1 MKKTCLLI
9 GFLFFIKLSFS
20 QIDTSSIVPKDTSL
34 TAVED
39 SSFSS
44 GDDGFSFFF
53 TDEERS
59 KFLNYKPILGIGVG
73 VIKYYGDVKDV
84 YISNPVMGNKAIN
97 FSVSRDFNDYLA
109 GHFIIF
115 YGNLSGNARSENFNF
130 NFKTDALDGAL
141 MLSYNFYHFLHKP
154 DLLIPY
160 RDQRKLIP
168 VFSLGLSA
176 FNFLSKADMT
186 DAYGN
191 TYYYWSDGSIR
202 NKEESEA
209 NDYSSV
215 ILQRD
220 YQYET
225 DLRELDLDGL
235 GKYNKT
241 AFSIPID
248 FALELNLH
256 KHAVL
261 KMGATYYWTWN
272 DNVDNISSVGEGNRK
287 GNAMGDN
294 FLYSYLT
301 LKLDLFSD
309 EKEVDENT
317 FFFVKSEVVD
327 AIKVSDED
335 NDGVSDVWD
344 ECLETPENIPV
355 DAKGC
360 PIDTDN
366 DGIPDYRDDEINT
379 EKDSIVNL
387 KGVKLTDEEWA
398 YYSDT
403 TRPAIDYDQICTTY
417 PSLCYNNE
425 KERYRNS
432 STEIP
437 DKFKY
442 IDKDKDGY
450 LSVEEIGDAID
461 DFFNMASPLKIEDV
475 YELTQFFFTQ

>member
-1 MKKTCLLI
+1 MKRIYLLI
-9 GFLFFIKLSFS
+9 GLLLFIKLSFS
-20 QIDTSSIVPKDTSL
+20 QIDSSSVSSNGGSEVVEDTSF
-34 TAVED
+34 A
-39 SSFSS
+39 S

-73 VIKYYGDVKDV
+73 VIKYFGEVQDV
-84 YISNPVMGNKAIN
+84 YITNPVMGNKAIN
-97 FSVSRDFNDYLA
+97 FSVSRDFNDYLT
-109 GHFIIF
+109 GHFVVF
-115 YGNLSGNARSENFNF
+115 YGNLSGNARTDNFNF

-141 MLSYNFYHFLHKP
+141 MLSYNFYHILRKP
-154 DLLIPY
+154 DLLISY
-160 RDQRKLIP
+160 REQRRLIP
-168 VFSLGLSA
+168 VFSVGISA
-176 FNFLSKADMT
+176 FNFLSKADLT
-186 DAYGN
+186 DANGN
-191 TYYYWSDGSIR
+191 TYHYWSDGSIR
-202 NKEESEA
+202 DRVESER

-215 ILQRD
+215 ILHRD
-220 YQYET
+220 YKYET
-225 DLRELDLDGL
+225 DLRELNLDGL

-241 AFSIPID
+241 AFSMPID
-248 FALELNLH
+248 LGLELNLH

-261 KMGATYYWTWN
+261 KLGATYYWTWN
-272 DNVDNISSVGEGNRK
+272 DNVDNISAVGEGNRK
-287 GNAMGDN
+287 GNASGDN

-317 FFFVKSEVVD
+317 FFFIKSEVVD

-360 PIDTDN
+360 PIDTDK

-403 TRPAIDYDQICTTY
+403 TRPAIDYDQICEIY

-425 KERYRNS
+425 RERYRKEK
-432 STEIP
+432 TQMPE
-437 DKFKY
+437 KFKY
-442 IDKDKDGY
+442 IDLDKDGY
-450 LSVEEIGDAID
+450 LSVEEISKAID
-461 DFFNMASPLKIEDV
+461 DFFNMVSPLTSEDV
-475 YELTQFFFTQ
+475 YELAQFFFSQ